1 VHVGLLVGAL
11 GSIALYARRSKE
23 ANTDQSRLK
32 NQNMTEKV
40 DAVAR
45 RPPRLPQV
53 GPKGRKSSEEVDDV
67 AMRPPRLQQVR
78 PKGRNS
84 SEEVDDVATRPPRL
98 QQACPNNQN
107 TSEKVDAVAMR
118 SPWLQQVRPNNQNTT
133 EKVDAVATRPVSLP
147 SHPNDLQTT
156 KIPRQPLDALQRTDH
171 HTLRL
176 KTSRYESSGRTALPS
191 G

>member
-1 VHVGLLVGAL
+1 L

-67 AMRPPRLQQVR
+67 A
-78 PKGRNS
+78 
-84 SEEVDDVATRPPRL
+84 TRPPRL

-107 TSEKVDAVAMR
+107 TSEKVDAVAMRSPQQQQVRPKGRNSSEKVDDVAMR